1 MGSYKKKLFIVLLLF
16 LLISCFV
23 CGSANAT
30 MQDITYTVDQPT
42 LLKEQQEYL
51 ASIFIKKLLAIND
64 SAMIEDFKTYTSRED
79 LWPLFTYVYNQNNST
94 SYIYC
99 YMVPVN
105 LNLGSLS
112 QYTINT
118 DDDYFEDYYMSY
130 PVSGYQISSSNFG
143 WGSIRFYYI
152 VGNSNTKGYGPY
164 SGSFFIPSSLMFY
177 NNKTVNNFLNG
188 INPSESSIAMIIN
201 AIQENTD
208 EQEEQT
214 EEMKKLNNFMSSEE
228 VDEDAYDMPSDNPT
242 QDITEAG
249 INGIFTMFY
258 DKINNW
264 ESENITIRI
273 PFANKIFIIPSDL
286 TENIVNSYLPNTTT
300 FGRLFGLIW
309 YYLLGVYIVK
319 DIQKYIDGLQT
330 GEILTKSDTNIK
342 TEML

>member
-1 MGSYKKKLFIVLLLF
+1 MGSYKKKLFIVLLLIS
-16 LLISCFV
+16 LIGFFV
-23 CGSANAT
+23 CSSSFAT
-30 MQDITYTVDQPT
+30 MQDVQYSVDQPT

-51 ASIFIKKLLAIND
+51 ASAFIKKLNIIND
-64 SAMIEDFKTYTSRED
+64 TTFTNNFKTWCENDSY
-79 LWPLFTYVYNQNNST
+79 WPMFSYSVYNNVGYFT
-94 SYIYC
+94 VHFLPITIRYET
-99 YMVPVN
+99 
-105 LNLGSLS
+105 LDT
-112 QYTINT
+112 YTIDT
-118 DDDYFEDYYMSY
+118 DDAYFEDYYFSY
-130 PVSGYQISSSNFG
+130 PVSGFQVNPSDFNSSSVKRFTLQVQ
-143 WGSIRFYYI
+143 GSSHTELWYT
-152 VGNSNTKGYGPY
+152 GGL
-164 SGSFFIPSSLMFY
+164 FIPSSIILY
-177 NNKTVNNFLNG
+177 NNKTINNYING
-188 INPSESSIAMIIN
+188 IEPSQSSIAMIIN

-208 EQEEQT
+208 EQEQQT
-214 EEMKKLNNFMSSEE
+214 EEMKKLNNFMSSED
-228 VDEDAYDMPSDNPT
+228 VDEDAYDMPTDNPT
-242 QDITEAG
+242 TDITESG
-249 INGIFTMFY
+249 VNGIFTMFY

>member
-30 MQDITYTVDQPT
+30 MQDITYNVDQPT

-51 ASIFIKKLLAIND
+51 ASVFLKKAINLD
-64 SAMIEDFKTYTSRED
+64 LTTLLNDFKAYASNPNY
-79 LWPLFTYVYNQNNST
+79 WPLFSYSITGNNKAT
-94 SYIYC
+94 ITC
-99 YMVPVN
+99 YMVHTSINYQN
-105 LNLGSLS
+105 LDSYEL
-112 QYTINT
+112 NT
-118 DDDYFEDYYMSY
+118 DDSYFEDDYFVY
-130 PVSGYQISSSNFG
+130 PVSGYSVSPSDYGSSA
-143 WGSIRFYYI
+143 IRRYYI
-152 VGNSNTKGYGPY
+152 YV
-164 SGSFFIPSSLMFY
+164 SGSTSAFGNFTDTFFIPSSLIMY
-177 NNKTVNNFLNG
+177 QNQTVKNFING
-188 INPSESSIAMIIN
+188 VNPSDSSIAMIIN

-214 EEMKKLNNFMSSEE
+214 EEMKKLNNFMSSED
-228 VDEDAYDMPSDNPT
+228 VDDDAYDMPTDNPT
-242 QDITEAG
+242 TDITESG
-249 INGIFTMFY
+249 VNGIFTMFY